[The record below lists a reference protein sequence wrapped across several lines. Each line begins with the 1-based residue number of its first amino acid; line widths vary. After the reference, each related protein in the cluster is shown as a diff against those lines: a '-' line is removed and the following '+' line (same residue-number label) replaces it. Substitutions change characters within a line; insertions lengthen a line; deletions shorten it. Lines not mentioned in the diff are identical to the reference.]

1 MNLKRGT
8 RLATTSIAPASDTS
22 DEFFRS
28 IAAHQFMFRIIVKRA
43 NLEAT

>member
-8 RLATTSIAPASDTS
+8 WLATTSIATASDTS

>member
-1 MNLKRGT
+1 MNLKCGT

-22 DEFFRS
+22 DELFRS
-28 IAAHQFMFRIIVKRA
+28 IAAHQFMFRIIVKHA